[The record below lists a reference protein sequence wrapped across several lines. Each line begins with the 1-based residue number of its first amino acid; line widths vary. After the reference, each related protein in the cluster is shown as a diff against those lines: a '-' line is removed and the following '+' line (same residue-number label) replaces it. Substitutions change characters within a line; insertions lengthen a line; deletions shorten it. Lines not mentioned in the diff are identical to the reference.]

1 MNKQIKQVIQI
12 AISFMLVLI
21 LMIGAYFIVMKKPSN
36 NKITIE
42 DNLNAD
48 LSIVSS
54 DPMKTTMKFIEA
66 NGTIGNIDT
75 DITQDSMKTDEAI
88 FKNGTR
94 RLNSLN
100 KIEKAVIPGNLL
112 ILGNEKDNIKNFV
125 RNLDYPFL
133 YKIDNVEVSKPSEPV
148 NLIVYSEA
156 GATTY
161 ESVKLLVDF
170 ESTRIHYTSPKDI
183 TYAGVHRQFSNV
195 EKYEDIEVILVK
207 SGDLWFI
214 YDIVDA
220 EYKVNERFASWSG
233 AGPSTINYDKNIE
246 TDTFVLEGFVM
257 PDLPDELK
265 DSVSF
270 SQPET
275 NKENLDLEYED
286 MDIYNEE
293 VPIGT
298 DVLKDN
304 KEVNNE

>member
-1 MNKQIKQVIQI
+1 MNKQIKQIIQI
-12 AISFMLVLI
+12 VISFILVLT

-42 DNLNAD
+42 DDLHAD
-48 LSIVSS
+48 LNIVSS
-54 DPMKTTMKFIEA
+54 DPMKTAMKFIEA
-66 NGTIGNIDT
+66 NGTIGNIDA

-100 KIEKAVIPGNLL
+100 KIGKAVIPGNLL

-125 RNLDYPFL
+125 KNLDYPFL

-148 NLIVYSEA
+148 SLIVYSEI
-156 GATTY
+156 GVITY
-161 ESVKLLVDF
+161 ESVKVLVNF

-183 TYAGVHRQFSNV
+183 TYAGVHKQFNNT

-233 AGPSTINYDKNIE
+233 AGPSTIDYDKNIE
-246 TDTFVLEGFVM
+246 TGTFLLEGFIQ
-257 PDLPDELK
+257 PDLPDELEN
-265 DSVSF
+265 SVNF

-275 NKENLDLEYED
+275 NKEKLNLEYED

-293 VPIGT
+293 DPVNT
-298 DVLKDN
+298 DALKDD